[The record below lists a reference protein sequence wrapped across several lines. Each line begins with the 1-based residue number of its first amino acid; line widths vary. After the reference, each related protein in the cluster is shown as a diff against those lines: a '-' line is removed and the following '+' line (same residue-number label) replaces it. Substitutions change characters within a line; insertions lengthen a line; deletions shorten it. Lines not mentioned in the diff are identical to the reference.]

1 MVYLN
6 NFAVIPVLISIVL
19 GLSPSPALAVAI
31 TCRATT
37 VSVDVAGM
45 GAVQGNPSGSCET
58 GFLVVTDGMADGV
71 PVGMSG
77 GFGLGAG
84 LSSTDGW
91 AYDQSEPPQIL
102 SLASITLYGSY
113 QDPVTGERYA
123 PILANDRVL
132 AGSSIG
138 GSGGYALSSSGFF
151 ASSHVGVQYGN
162 DGGGY
167 GFDVFFK
174 VSDSVWTSLAANMDG
189 LGGPDDNE
197 YTEFDGDG
205 AGKCSSQGLPLYWV
219 NTSFLNL
226 VVEDTDLTYQS
237 YGHRVAL
244 RRVWNM
250 FPARS
255 GMFGNGWTFA
265 YESRLTAQAYTVGG
279 VRVSLGSGQ
288 LLSYAV
294 AGSEGTGTVTVRYS
308 STAHQP
314 VLTGYINQATGT
326 GYYTLEDKERKLTSR
341 YDYVQTKSSGQDYRL
356 TSITDRNGNALT
368 LTYDA
373 NGRLTQLTD
382 ASGRQISFTLDA
394 NGRCTGILV
403 FGGYTASFAYDAAGN
418 LTRSQDLDGNESTY
432 AYDAANYLTSMTT
445 AGKTT
450 SIVYDTASTGRY
462 VTAVTDALGRTT
474 AYAFGS
480 GETRVT
486 EPGGGVRRYGNTKGR
501 TTSAIDP
508 LGYSVT
514 ATYNSRLLPVS
525 FQDADWRQTTFA
537 YDDNGNLTK
546 ITDPVGNETSF
557 TYDGNWNLVS
567 RIDANNK
574 TWRFTYDSHDNRIA
588 MESPLGA
595 DLTRT
600 VNERGLLMRLGLPDG
615 AAYDF
620 TYDNHGNL
628 TAATDP
634 LGNATSFAYD
644 AAGLNLTSRTDPR
657 HFTTSFQ
664 YDANRRLTRTN
675 LPDGSAI
682 NYGYNCCTLASV
694 TDGGGNTT
702 VFERDALL
710 HITKITNPLG
720 SLTRLVYNTD
730 GVLTRQTDP
739 LGRVTSYGRD
749 GAQRLTSIVNPL
761 GKQLQ
766 FVLNGTG
773 QPTAVTN
780 ERGKTSF
787 LAYDARGLYTSLT
800 DPLGLT
806 GGLVAWDSLDRLS
819 SVTSSVLT
827 PRPGSPPP
835 APVTRV
841 LSYLYDDD
849 GRLSAKRYDT
859 ATAASYVWDA
869 NGRLRSVTDAVGTQ
883 TFSRDLAGRITHI
896 AYADGQTLGIAYD
909 TADNATSVTYPGGL
923 TVTTTYDGLNRPTG
937 VSFGSQSLTLAYD
950 ASGHLTGESRSSGVQ
965 SLYGFDASGRLV
977 SLSHKKGS
985 TVIADLA
992 YARDAAGQVSS
1003 ESGVWPLTPRPS
1015 GTTASATYDAADQVA
1030 TWKSDAYSYDTLGN
1044 LIAIRGSRTFD
1055 ATYDQESRPTTLTL
1069 GGKTRTYTYDG
1080 LGNRVRIQIGTATRN
1095 LHHDHWGRVVF
1106 ETDASGQVTINY
1118 IYAGNRLVASGTTAV
1133 GFRFHLQDKT
1143 GNTLALTD
1151 AAGAVVGRY
1160 AYSPYGA
1167 VSNHSGA
1174 ATSFT
1179 AVGAYGVM
1187 DEGDAL
1193 FFMQNRYYDATTG
1206 RFIRRDPIGL
1216 SGGVNLYRYAENNP
1230 ISRIDPSGLLGEDS
1244 GGIDRLNESIR
1255 TMSGNEKLVLGGV
1268 AISAVTVGLL
1278 LPEILG
1284 AGTISAATIGGAEV
1298 TTTVGA
1304 LCSRGQPFLDKL
1316 QKTYRGNIPGM
1327 DPRSS
1332 AGFDYIINQAMPAND
1347 RMRVFNGVLKYFF
1360 NKTGRGW

>member
-1 MVYLN
+1 MNYFVN
-6 NFAVIPVLISIVL
+6 SSIISVLISICIW
-19 GLSPSPALAVAI
+19 LSPSPALAVAI

-37 VSVDVAGM
+37 ISVDVAGM
-45 GAVQGNPSGSCET
+45 GTLLGNPEGSCET
-58 GFLVVTDGMADGV
+58 GFVVVTDGMADGV
-71 PVGMSG
+71 PVGTSG
-77 GFGLGAG
+77 SFGLGAG

-123 PILANDRVL
+123 PVIANNRVL

-138 GSGGYALSSSGFF
+138 GSGGYALSPSGFF

-174 VSDSVWTSLAANMDG
+174 VADSVWTSLAANMDG

-226 VVEDTDLTYQS
+226 VIEDTDLAYQS
-237 YGHRVAL
+237 YGHQVAL

-250 FPARS
+250 FPARP

-265 YESRLTAQAYTVGG
+265 YESRLTAQPYATGG

-308 STAHQP
+308 STARQP
-314 VLTGYINQATGT
+314 VLTGYINQTTGT
-326 GYYTLEDKERKLTSR
+326 GYYTLQDKERKLISR

-373 NGRLTQLTD
+373 NDRLTQLTD

-394 NGRCTGILV
+394 NGRCTEILV
-403 FGGYTASFAYDAAGN
+403 FDGHTASFAYDAVGN

-432 AYDAANYLTSMTT
+432 AYDATNYLTSMTT

-450 SIVYDTASTGRY
+450 SITYDTVATGTY
-462 VTAVTDALGRTT
+462 VTSITDALGRTT

-486 EPGGGVRRYGNTKGR
+486 APSGGIRRYVNTRGR

-514 ATYNSRLLPVS
+514 TAYNSRWQPIS
-525 FQDADWRQTTFA
+525 FQDADWRQTAFA
-537 YDDNGNLTK
+537 YDDNDNLIK
-546 ITDPVGNETSF
+546 ITDPVGSETNF
-557 TYDGNWNLVS
+557 TYDGNGNMTS
-567 RIDANNK
+567 RIDANNN

-588 MESPLGA
+588 TESPLGA

-600 VNERGLLMRLGLPDG
+600 VNTRGLLTRLGLPDG
-615 AAYDF
+615 AVYDLA
-620 TYDNHGNL
+620 YDNHGNL
-628 TAATDP
+628 TAVTDP
-634 LGNATSFAYD
+634 LGNVTNFAYD

-657 HFTTSFQ
+657 HYTTSFQ

-682 NYGYNCCTLASV
+682 NYGYTCCALASV

-702 VFERDALL
+702 AFERDALL
-710 HITKITNPLG
+710 NITKITNPLG
-720 SLTRLVYNTD
+720 CLTRLAYNSD
-730 GVLTRQTDP
+730 GALIGQTDP

-749 GAQRLTSIVNPL
+749 GAQRLTSIVNPR
-761 GKQLQ
+761 GKQIQYL
-766 FVLNGTG
+766 LNGTG

-780 ERGKTSF
+780 ERNKTSF
-787 LAYDARGLYTSLT
+787 LTYDARGLYASMT
-800 DPLGLT
+800 DPLGLS
-806 GGLVAWDSLDRLS
+806 GGLVAWDSLDRVS

-827 PRPGSPPP
+827 ARPGSPPP

-841 LSYLYDDD
+841 LSYLYDED
-849 GRLSAKRYDT
+849 GRLSAKRYD
-859 ATAASYVWDA
+859 AVTAASYLWDA

-883 TFSRDLAGRITHI
+883 TFSRDQAGRITHI

-909 TADNATSVTYPGGL
+909 NADNATSLTYPGGL

-950 ASGHLTGESRSSGVQ
+950 TSGHLAGESRSNGVQ
-965 SLYGFDASGRLV
+965 SLYGFDASGRLIN
-977 SLSHKKGS
+977 LSHKKGS
-985 TVIADLA
+985 AVIADLA
-992 YARDAAGQVSS
+992 YARDAAGQVSR
-1003 ESGVWPLTPRPS
+1003 EDGVWPLTPRPS
-1015 GTTASATYDAADQVA
+1015 GTTASATYDAADQIA
-1030 TWKSDAYSYDTLGN
+1030 TWKSDSYSYDTLGN

-1055 ATYDQESRPTTLTL
+1055 AAYDHENRPTTLTL

-1095 LHHDHWGRVVF
+1095 LHHDHWGRLVF
-1106 ETDASGQVTINY
+1106 ETDGSGQVTINY
-1118 IYAGNRLVASGTTAV
+1118 IYVGNRLVASGTTAA
-1133 GFRFHLQDKT
+1133 GFRFHHQDKT

-1151 AAGAVVGRY
+1151 DAGAVVGRY
-1160 AYSPYGA
+1160 AYSPYGVVA
-1167 VSNHSGA
+1167 NHSGA
-1174 ATSFT
+1174 ATPFT
-1179 AVGAYGVM
+1179 YVGAYGVM

-1193 FFMQNRYYDATTG
+1193 FFMRNRYYDAVTG
-1206 RFIRRDPIGL
+1206 RFIRRDPIGF
-1216 SGGVNLYRYAENNP
+1216 SGGINLYRYVENNP
-1230 ISRIDPSGLLGEDS
+1230 ISRIDPAGLLSDDS
-1244 GGIDRLNESIR
+1244 GSIDRLNNAIR
-1255 TMSGNEKLVLGGV
+1255 TMNGNEKLVLGGV
-1268 AISAVTVGLL
+1268 ALTAMTVGLL
-1278 LPEILG
+1278 LPEIIG
-1284 AGTISAATIGGAEV
+1284 AGTTAVTTIGESEV
-1298 TTTVGA
+1298 ATTVRA

-1347 RMRVFNGVLKYFF
+1347 RMRVFNGAIKYIF
-1360 NKTGRGW
+1360 KTGTGW